1 MRGEPARRGGD
12 LPRCA
17 LRAAAACLLLL
28 WAGIAG
34 AASDEDAWRI
44 LRESFNYMR
53 GKSSAS
59 TVEMTIHRP
68 GWERRMTLRGW
79 TQGERD
85 SIFRV
90 VSPPRDSGNGT
101 LKKGAEMWT
110 YNPKVNRVIKLPPSM
125 MSQSWMGSDFSNDDL
140 AKSDSLLHDYAH
152 FLEGTERHEGKTVYL
167 IRSEPLPRAPVIWG
181 LQRLKIREDLVLLE
195 QVFYDE
201 DRQPVKILV
210 SESLQMMSGR
220 IFPRRMTMRK
230 VDAPGSFTAVEY
242 LEIRF
247 LESLPDDLFTIT
259 SLKTLKR

>member
-1 MRGEPARRGGD
+1 MKKTWRWAMG
-12 LPRCA
+12 CA
-17 LRAAAACLLLL
+17 ALL
-28 WAGIAG
+28 WVGLTGASAEDDAG
-34 AASDEDAWRI
+34 RI

-79 TQGERD
+79 TRGEKD
-85 SIFRV
+85 SIFRIV
-90 VSPPRDSGNGT
+90 APPKDSGNGT
-101 LKKGAEMWT
+101 LKKGGEMWT

-125 MSQSWMGSDFSNDDL
+125 MSQSWMGSDFSNNDL
-140 AKSDSLLHDYAH
+140 AKSDSLIHDYNH
-152 FLEGTERHEGKTVYL
+152 FLEGTERHEGKTVYV

-181 LQRLKIREDLVLLE
+181 MQRLRIREDLVLLE

-201 DRQPVKILV
+201 ERKPVKRLV

-230 VDAPGSFTAVEY
+230 VDEPGSFTAVEY
-242 LEIRF
+242 IEIEF
-247 LESLPDDLFTIT
+247 PDSLPDDLFTLT